1 MSKRGKKL
9 RQELTLF
16 LQRYAR
22 KKRKGG
28 LDPND
33 RRYDRKIAA
42 MVRRLRPEE
51 FDALLQ
57 GDEE

>member
-22 KKRKGG
+22 KAQKHR
-28 LDPND
+28 DPND

-42 MVRRLRPEE
+42 IVRRLRPEDLE
-51 FDALLQ
+51 RLLQ
-57 GDEE
+57 DEE